1 MLQIDSKSSVDH
13 FGMCR
18 WKAKVGVPI
27 QAFWHFNWYSK
38 PCFVLINYWRVRI
51 SLMWQLAVASFVF
64 PQMLDP
70 WTPPLLTD
78 DQPPDL
84 ITKHVPVHNM
94 AHSTNKGMEYSIITC
109 TAHNIQCT
117 LWTWLNSI
125 IVQGLVPPSLLQ
137 YHTDQGAQT
146 RNNGGS
152 HGMEMDYESRLHAI
166 CVRFQWVAW
175 PILGHWRIGCIF
187 GIGMAILLWSHTTDV
202 N

>member
-1 MLQIDSKSSVDH
+1 
-13 FGMCR
+13 
-18 WKAKVGVPI
+18 
-27 QAFWHFNWYSK
+27 
-38 PCFVLINYWRVRI
+38 
-51 SLMWQLAVASFVF
+51 
-64 PQMLDP
+64 MLDD
-70 WTPPLLTD
+70 WTPPLLAD

-187 GIGMAILLWSHTTDV
+187 GIGMLKWRGLHEECGKRYLGEGNGIGLPFACDIDGCDSF
-202 N
+202 